1 MRSRS
6 ASRGVAHT
14 SKTRRSAL
22 RAAFRTSSICWT
34 QLLASATA
42 LMRGQIL
49 PPSEMKS
56 LYGSTTSS
64 AVMSLSYVGVSTLF
78 PPALTELPRF
88 ADRQFLGAI
97 RSMRPRRM
105 TVRPC
110 SGPVS
115 TSRFQNQ
122 IRNRLRLRYERNVTR
137 FHLDRLGGHSLCHE
151 ALEIRIDGPILRR
164 DGVPAWL

>member
-14 SKTRRSAL
+14 SKTRSFAL
-22 RAAFRTSSICWT
+22 RATFRTSSICAT

-64 AVMSLSYVGVSTLF
+64 AVMPLSYVGVSTVF
-78 PPALTELPRF
+78 PPALAELSQ
-88 ADRQFLGAI
+88 DEWMLI
-97 RSMRPRRM
+97 H
-105 TVRPC
+105 VRHSLFC
-110 SGPVS
+110 DLYQ
-115 TSRFQNQ
+115 TSHFQNQ
-122 IRNRLRLRYERNVTR
+122 IRNRLRLRY
-137 FHLDRLGGHSLCHE
+137 
-151 ALEIRIDGPILRR
+151 
-164 DGVPAWL
+164 

>member
-1 MRSRS
+1 MSDSSAGSGRQKRSF
-6 ASRGVAHT
+6 
-14 SKTRRSAL
+14 AL
-22 RAAFRTSSICWT
+22 RAAFRTSSIWGM

-88 ADRQFLGAI
+88 ADSQFLDAI
-97 RSMRPRRM
+97 RSMRAAKNDGSPLFCDLYQPAASRIRFAI
-105 TVRPC
+105 V
-110 SGPVS
+110 SGCDMS
-115 TSRFQNQ
+115 ET
-122 IRNRLRLRYERNVTR
+122 
-137 FHLDRLGGHSLCHE
+137 
-151 ALEIRIDGPILRR
+151 
-164 DGVPAWL
+164 